1 MTPIEKLIKEL
12 EAMKIPSYNEKEFCD
27 GVKFSVDTLLDYT
40 KKILPTEA
48 EHTKQVG
55 TGFAEWADNN
65 YYRMGNTDKWSES
78 PNWEV
83 AITKTTSELWD
94 EYILTLQN
102 KKG

>member
-48 EHTKQVG
+48 EHTK
-55 TGFAEWADNN
+55 
-65 YYRMGNTDKWSES
+65 
-78 PNWEV
+78 
-83 AITKTTSELWD
+83 
-94 EYILTLQN
+94 
-102 KKG
+102 